1 MKKISTLNEYQDLLN
16 QSGVHVIKV
25 SASWCNPCRT
35 LASRINDLSDSI
47 KNLFVEIDVDEAED
61 QLLDILKVRNVPV
74 LIFYNGAKEA
84 DRLVG
89 AQTKDAILSILE
101 DTTNLN

>member
-1 MKKISTLNEYQDLLN
+1 MEKISTLNEYQNLLN
-16 QSGVHVIKV
+16 QPGVHVIKV
-25 SASWCNPCRT
+25 SASWCNPCKT
-35 LASRINDLSDSI
+35 LTSRINDFDNSI
-47 KNLFVEIDVDEAED
+47 KDLFVEVDVDEAED
-61 QLLDILKVRNVPV
+61 QLLDTLKVRNVPV
-74 LIFYNGAKEA
+74 LIFYNGTKEA

>member
-1 MKKISTLNEYQDLLN
+1 MNKIKTVSEYQDLLN
-16 QSGVHVIKV
+16 QPGVHIIKV
-25 SASWCNPCRT
+25 FASWCNPCRT
-35 LASRINDLSDSI
+35 LASRINDLNDSI

-74 LIFYNGAKEA
+74 LIFYNGTKEA
-84 DRLVG
+84 NRLVG